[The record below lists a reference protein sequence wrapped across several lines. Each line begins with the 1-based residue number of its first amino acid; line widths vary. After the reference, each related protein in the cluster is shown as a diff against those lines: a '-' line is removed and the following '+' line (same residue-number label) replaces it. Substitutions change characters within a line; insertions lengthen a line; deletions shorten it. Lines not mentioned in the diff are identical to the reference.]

1 MTISFYRTGEKPYGC
16 FSNFSPH
23 RFELDGAWW
32 PTSEHYSQAQ
42 KFAGTP
48 RAEEVRRARSPMD
61 AARIGRDRRRPVRSD
76 WEQVKDDVMRRAV
89 LRKFESHA
97 DIRAIL
103 LATGDAAIVEN
114 APRDYYWGCG
124 ADGSGQNKLGQILME
139 VREILRR
146 REDEEDSSQMLT
158 PRSQTTDRS
167 AALFAEAQRYLPG
180 GVDSPVRAF
189 RAVGGTPR
197 FVERA
202 AGARVWDADG
212 NEYLDYV
219 GSWGPLIAGHA
230 HPEVVA
236 AIRDAAG
243 RGTSYGAPTAGE
255 IELAK
260 LVVEAF
266 PSIELVR
273 FVSSGTE
280 AVMSALR
287 VARAATGRERVIKF
301 DGCYHGHSDALLVQ
315 AGSGPLTLGQADS
328 AGVPAAFAA
337 ATLSLPYND
346 LAAVREA
353 FARHPGEIAA
363 VIVEPVAG
371 NMGVVPPAPGF
382 LEGLREITREAGV
395 LLVFDEV
402 ITGFRVAYGG
412 AQERYGVAADLT
424 CLGKIIGGGLPVGAY
439 GGRSDLMELVAP
451 LGPVYQAGTL
461 SGNPLAMAAGIATL
475 RLPHQPGVYAELEE
489 QAATLGDGLAEA
501 ARAAGVPAYS
511 TRVASML
518 TTFFTDGPV
527 TDYATAKRS
536 DTARFARFHAAMLAR
551 GVYLAPSQF
560 EATFVSTAHT
570 AADIRAT
577 IEAAREAL
585 RDAAGS

>member
-1 MTISFYRTGEKPYGC
+1 MTQ
-16 FSNFSPH
+16 
-23 RFELDGAWW
+23 D
-32 PTSEHYSQAQ
+32 TS
-42 KFAGTP
+42 
-48 RAEEVRRARSPMD
+48 
-61 AARIGRDRRRPVRSD
+61 
-76 WEQVKDDVMRRAV
+76 
-89 LRKFESHA
+89 
-97 DIRAIL
+97 
-103 LATGDAAIVEN
+103 
-114 APRDYYWGCG
+114 
-124 ADGSGQNKLGQILME
+124 
-139 VREILRR
+139 
-146 REDEEDSSQMLT
+146 
-158 PRSQTTDRS
+158 RS

-197 FVERA
+197 FIERA

-230 HPEVVA
+230 QPEVVA
-236 AIRDAAG
+236 AVREAAG
-243 RGTSYGAPTAGE
+243 RGTSYGAPTASE
-255 IELAK
+255 IELARM
-260 LVVEAF
+260 VVEAY
-266 PSIELVR
+266 PAIELVR

-287 VARAATGRERVIKF
+287 VARGATGRERVVKF

-346 LAAVREA
+346 LAAVRAA
-353 FARHPGEIAA
+353 FAEHPGEIAA

-382 LEGLREITREAGV
+382 LEGLREVTHEAGA
-395 LLVFDEV
+395 LLIFDEV

-412 AQERYGVAADLT
+412 AQERYGVRADLT

-439 GGRSDLMELVAP
+439 GGRRDLMELVAP

-475 RLPHQPGVYAELEE
+475 RLLRRPGVYAELEE
-489 QAATLGDGLAEA
+489 QGAVLGDGLVAA
-501 ARAAGVPAYS
+501 ARAAGVPAHG
-511 TRVASML
+511 TRVGSML
-518 TTFFTDGPV
+518 SLFFTAEPV
-527 TDYATAKRS
+527 ADYAGAKRS
-536 DTARFARFHAAMLAR
+536 DTARFARYHAGMLAR

-570 AADIRAT
+570 AADLRAT
-577 IEAAREAL
+577 LDAARAAL
-585 RDAAGS
+585 REVA